1 MKREQKY
8 TPKCT
13 SAEKAARIATIYRL
27 LLSGMRRREILQY
40 VAEKTDWGL
49 ETSSIDKY
57 IREATQEIKEV
68 TAEEIETARGMA
80 YKRLDTLYY
89 KSLLI
94 NDYKTALAVQKEMN
108 ELFGLKVIKQE
119 ISGNMGVMFIDDVPK
134 DATKPNSM
142 ADNLDEVEEIY

>member
-1 MKREQKY
+1 MTRKQKY

-13 SAEKAARIATIYRL
+13 SAEKAVRIATIYRL
-27 LLSGMRRREILQY
+27 LLSGMRRREVLQY
-40 VAEKTDWGL
+40 VTEKTDWGI
-49 ETSSIDKY
+49 ETSAIDKY
-57 IREATQEIKEV
+57 IAEATKEIKEV

-108 ELFGLKVIKQE
+108 ELFGLKIIKQE
-119 ISGNMGVMFIDDVPK
+119 ISGNMGVQFVNNVPK
-134 DATKPNSM
+134 DATKPDHM
-142 ADNLDEVEEIY
+142 ADNIDADEEY

>member
-13 SAEKAARIATIYRL
+13 SAEKSVRIATIYRL

-49 ETSSIDKY
+49 ETSAIDKY
-57 IREATQEIKEV
+57 MREATQEIKEV

-94 NDYKTALAVQKEMN
+94 NDFKTALAVQKEMN

-119 ISGNMGVMFIDDVPK
+119 ISGNVGIMFVDNVPK
-134 DATKPNSM
+134 DATKPDST
-142 ADNLDEVEEIY
+142 AETVDVEEIY

>member
-1 MKREQKY
+1 MTRKQKY

-13 SAEKAARIATIYRL
+13 SAEKAVRIATIYRL
-27 LLSGMRRREILQY
+27 LLSGMRRREVLQY
-40 VAEKTDWGL
+40 VTEKTDWGI
-49 ETSSIDKY
+49 ETSAIDKY
-57 IREATQEIKEV
+57 IAEATKEIKEV

-108 ELFGLKVIKQE
+108 ELFGLKIIKQE
-119 ISGNMGVMFIDDVPK
+119 ISGNMGVQFVNNVPK
-134 DATKPNSM
+134 DATKPDHT
-142 ADNLDEVEEIY
+142 ADTLDADEEY

>member
-1 MKREQKY
+1 MKRERKY

-40 VAEKTDWGL
+40 VTEKTDWGL
-49 ETSSIDKY
+49 ETSAIDKY

-68 TAEEIETARGMA
+68 TAEEIDTARGMA

-119 ISGNMGVMFIDDVPK
+119 ISGNMGIMFVDNVPK
-134 DATKPNSM
+134 DATKPDST
-142 ADNLDEVEEIY
+142 AETVDVEEIY

>member
-1 MKREQKY
+1 MTRKQKY

-13 SAEKAARIATIYRL
+13 SAEKAVRIATIYRL
-27 LLSGMRRREILQY
+27 LLSGMRRREVLQY
-40 VAEKTDWGL
+40 VTEKTDWGL
-49 ETSSIDKY
+49 ETSAIDKY
-57 IREATQEIKEV
+57 IAEATKEIKEV

-119 ISGNMGVMFIDDVPK
+119 ISGNMGVQFVDDVPK
-134 DATKPNSM
+134 DATKPDHT
-142 ADNLDEVEEIY
+142 ADNIDVDEGY

>member
-1 MKREQKY
+1 MTRKQKY

-13 SAEKAARIATIYRL
+13 SAEKAVRIATIYRL
-27 LLSGMRRREILQY
+27 LLSGMRRREVLQY
-40 VAEKTDWGL
+40 VTEKTDWGI
-49 ETSSIDKY
+49 ETSAIDKY
-57 IREATQEIKEV
+57 IAEATKEIKEV

-108 ELFGLKVIKQE
+108 ELFGLKIIKQE
-119 ISGNMGVMFIDDVPK
+119 ISGNMGVQFVNNVPE
-134 DATKPNSM
+134 DATKPDHT
-142 ADNLDEVEEIY
+142 ADTLDADEEY

>member
-1 MKREQKY
+1 MTRKQKY

-13 SAEKAARIATIYRL
+13 SAEKAVRIATIYRL
-27 LLSGMRRREILQY
+27 LLSGMRRREVLQY
-40 VAEKTDWGL
+40 VTEKTDWGI
-49 ETSSIDKY
+49 ETSAIDKY
-57 IREATQEIKEV
+57 IAEATKEIKEV

-108 ELFGLKVIKQE
+108 ELFGLKIIKQE
-119 ISGNMGVMFIDDVPK
+119 ISGNMSIQFIDDVPN
-134 DATKPNSM
+134 DDDDDCGGN
-142 ADNLDEVEEIY
+142 NLDETEETY

>member
-1 MKREQKY
+1 MKRERKY

-49 ETSSIDKY
+49 ETSAIDKY
-57 IREATQEIKEV
+57 MREATQEIKEV

-119 ISGNMGVMFIDDVPK
+119 ITGNMGIQFIDNVPK
-134 DATKPNSM
+134 DATKPDSTAENV
-142 ADNLDEVEEIY
+142 DVEEIY

>member
-1 MKREQKY
+1 MTRKQKY

-13 SAEKAARIATIYRL
+13 SAEKAVRIATIYRL
-27 LLSGMRRREILQY
+27 LLSGMRRREVLQY
-40 VAEKTDWGL
+40 VTEKTDWGL
-49 ETSSIDKY
+49 ETSAIDKY
-57 IREATQEIKEV
+57 IAEATREIKEV

-108 ELFGLKVIKQE
+108 ELFGLKIIKQE
-119 ISGNMGVMFIDDVPK
+119 ISGNMGIQFVNNVPE
-134 DATKPNSM
+134 DATKPDHT
-142 ADNLDEVEEIY
+142 ADNIDADEEY